1 MAPSVKT
8 VLGRDKHMRRLMK
21 KIGAAPI
28 GERPLFDALVR
39 AIISQM
45 MSVHAARAIGKR
57 LEARV
62 GLDPERLSRVR
73 RTTLRNL
80 GLSNAK
86 SDCMRTVAKLVARG
100 EFDDL
105 PRLSDDEVYERLTE
119 IKGIGRWTAQMVM
132 IFSLGRPDI
141 WPTGDLALA
150 KAVQTVK
157 ALPRL
162 PVVEDL
168 TRIAR
173 AWAPYRAVAARI
185 LWHFY
190 LSRTRVGISL
200 AVAGDR

>member
-21 KIGAAPI
+21 KIGPAPI

-105 PRLSDDEVYERLTE
+105 PQLPDDEVYERLTE

-141 WPTGDLALA
+141 WPVADVGI
-150 KAVQTVK
+150 Q
-157 ALPRL
+157 
-162 PVVEDL
+162 
-168 TRIAR
+168 
-173 AWAPYRAVAARI
+173 RAVSQLYSISVAKMERGEGGGVFDHTAR
-185 LWHFY
+185 
-190 LSRTRVGISL
+190 
-200 AVAGDR
+200 

>member
-21 KIGAAPI
+21 KIGPAPI

-62 GLDPERLSRVR
+62 GLDPKRLSRVR
-73 RTTLRNL
+73 RTTPRNL

-86 SDCMRTVAKLVARG
+86 SDCMRTVAKLVTRG

-132 IFSLGRPDI
+132 IFSLGRPNI
-141 WPTGDLALA
+141 WPVGD
-150 KAVQTVK
+150 VGIQ
-157 ALPRL
+157 
-162 PVVEDL
+162 
-168 TRIAR
+168 
-173 AWAPYRAVAARI
+173 RAVSK
-185 LWHFY
+185 LYSVSVEELEEF
-190 LSRTRVGISL
+190 
-200 AVAGDR
+200 GDRFRPFRSYAAWYLWRALD

>member
-1 MAPSVKT
+1 MNSSVKT
-8 VLGRDKHMRRLMK
+8 VLGRDRHMRRLMK

-45 MSVHAARAIGKR
+45 MSVHAARAIGER

-141 WPTGDLALA
+141 WPVGD
-150 KAVQTVK
+150 VGIQ
-157 ALPRL
+157 
-162 PVVEDL
+162 
-168 TRIAR
+168 
-173 AWAPYRAVAARI
+173 RAVSK
-185 LWHFY
+185 LYSVSVEELEEF
-190 LSRTRVGISL
+190 
-200 AVAGDR
+200 GDRFKPFRSYAAWYLWRALD

>member
-1 MAPSVKT
+1 MAMAPSVKT
-8 VLGRDKHMRRLMK
+8 VLGRDKHMGRLMK
-21 KIGAAPI
+21 EFGTAPI

-105 PRLSDDEVYERLTE
+105 PRLSDDEAYGRLTE

-132 IFSLGRPDI
+132 IFSLGRPNI
-141 WPTGDLALA
+141 WPVGD
-150 KAVQTVK
+150 VGIQ
-157 ALPRL
+157 
-162 PVVEDL
+162 
-168 TRIAR
+168 
-173 AWAPYRAVAARI
+173 RAVSK
-185 LWHFY
+185 LYSVSVEELEEF
-190 LSRTRVGISL
+190 
-200 AVAGDR
+200 GDRFRPFRSYAAWYLWRALD